1 MEKILQILRRS
12 LIKMPKQAK
21 KKWRKNINLDDLYEG
36 IQQTRQELASGYVP
50 LSFQQLIV
58 LSGIVREKADAEL
71 FSIDDTGA
79 VPENA
84 VTLDSESPKKRR
96 RKPLKVDEILGTT
109 ETKVSVPS
117 RTPRTTTRQLVVKEP
132 KAEEKKSYDV
142 WTPVEQPSLSD
153 DLPPPAILPYSKKVP
168 ALPPTTIR
176 STKHL
181 IRNPESKEAVA
192 VANGGQ
198 SYNPAFEEW
207 KNLIDT
213 SAEKEQER
221 LARIA
226 QREWVPE
233 PQDVEM
239 SDAEDEE
246 EEEEEASESFLAKP
260 VSVVRK
266 TKSQRNKQV
275 RHLEQVC

>member
-1 MEKILQILRRS
+1 
-12 LIKMPKQAK
+12 
-21 KKWRKNINLDDLYEG
+21 
-36 IQQTRQELASGYVP
+36 VC
-50 LSFQQLIV
+50 
-58 LSGIVREKADAEL
+58 SGIVREKADAEL

-79 VPENA
+79 APEDA
-84 VTLDSESPKKRR
+84 VTPDPESPKKRR

-109 ETKVSVPS
+109 ETKLSIPS
-117 RTPRTTTRQLVVKEP
+117 RTPKTTTRQLFVKAP
-132 KAEEKKSYDV
+132 KAEDKKSYDV
-142 WTPVEQPSLSD
+142 WTSVEQPSMSD

-181 IRNPESKEAVA
+181 TRNPDSKEAVS

-213 SAEKEQER
+213 SAGKEQER
-221 LARIA
+221 LAKIA
-226 QREWVPE
+226 QLEWVPE
-233 PQDVEM
+233 PQYVEM
-239 SDAEDEE
+239 SDVEDEE
-246 EEEEEASESFLAKP
+246 SEEEEPSESFLAKP

-275 RHLEQVC
+275 RRLEQVLPITLLYSLLGTSS

>member
-1 MEKILQILRRS
+1 
-12 LIKMPKQAK
+12 
-21 KKWRKNINLDDLYEG
+21 
-36 IQQTRQELASGYVP
+36 VC
-50 LSFQQLIV
+50 
-58 LSGIVREKADAEL
+58 SGIVREKADAEL

-79 VPENA
+79 AAENVVA
-84 VTLDSESPKKRR
+84 LDSESSKKRR

-109 ETKVSVPS
+109 ETKVSIPS
-117 RTPRTTTRQLVVKEP
+117 RIPKTTTRQLVVKEP
-132 KAEEKKSYDV
+132 KTVEKKYDV
-142 WTPVEQPSLSD
+142 WTPVEQPSLTD

-213 SAEKEQER
+213 STEREQER
-221 LARIA
+221 LAKIA

-239 SDAEDEE
+239 SDAEAEESEDEE
-246 EEEEEASESFLAKP
+246 PSESFLAKP

-275 RHLEQVC
+275 RRMEQVCYYPALLTVRNVYVKWQKY

>member
-1 MEKILQILRRS
+1 
-12 LIKMPKQAK
+12 
-21 KKWRKNINLDDLYEG
+21 
-36 IQQTRQELASGYVP
+36 V
-50 LSFQQLIV
+50 F
-58 LSGIVREKADAEL
+58 SGIVREKADAEL

-79 VPENA
+79 APDDE
-84 VTLDSESPKKRR
+84 VTLSPESPKKRR

-109 ETKVSVPS
+109 ETKLSIPS
-117 RTPRTTTRQLVVKEP
+117 RTPKTTNRQLVVKAP
-132 KAEEKKSYDV
+132 KAEDKKSYDV
-142 WTPVEQPSLSD
+142 WTPVEQPSMSD

-181 IRNPESKEAVA
+181 IRNPGSKEAVS

-221 LARIA
+221 IAKIA
-226 QREWVPE
+226 QLEWVPE

-246 EEEEEASESFLAKP
+246 SDEEERSESFLAKP

-275 RHLEQVC
+275 RRLEQVCYQLPYFTHY